1 MNSLAEGKLLITIRF
16 TLSQP
21 SYSRSPA
28 VRSLSSNS
36 LLGFL
41 IDNLLQSLSEG
52 KKKKKTKANQLC
64 FLSPTMALKPS
75 ILYKIKWSHLC
86 FAFKKEKFSFSNYY
100 LLGLR
105 FHLPLCPLE
114 NSVSISHVRAW
125 DQHSQKSNDSICTC
139 LRCTLSI
146 SSTGPPFTFSLNW
159 QHFFP
164 YNLHPTCLH
173 ETIITQQ

>member
-52 KKKKKTKANQLC
+52 KKKKKQKQTNSASFLPRWHLSLPFCIKSSGAICALHSKKKNFLFLIIIYSGWDFTCPCAPLRIRSQFPMFGPEINTHRKAMI
-64 FLSPTMALKPS
+64 LSAPASDVRCLYPVLAHPS
-75 ILYKIKWSHLC
+75 RL
-86 FAFKKEKFSFSNYY
+86 
-100 LLGLR
+100 
-105 FHLPLCPLE
+105 
-114 NSVSISHVRAW
+114 V
-125 DQHSQKSNDSICTC
+125 
-139 LRCTLSI
+139 
-146 SSTGPPFTFSLNW
+146 
-159 QHFFP
+159 
-164 YNLHPTCLH
+164 
-173 ETIITQQ
+173 